1 MSVVIRPLT
10 GSEIYAALNDLAQLR
25 IQVFAAY
32 PYLYD
37 GDGDGDVDY
46 EAGYLRE
53 FMAAPDALLVAAIS
67 DGRIIGAAT
76 ASPARAN
83 KDKLDAP
90 FAEFGI
96 DTATSFYF
104 GESILL
110 PEFRGQGIGNA
121 FFDYREVHAL
131 ACGATAAHF
140 AAVVRPDDHP
150 ARPID
155 YVPLDAFWRKRGYAP
170 LTGLISNLAWKE
182 HGEAD
187 ESPKLMQHWARQ
199 L

>member
-1 MSVVIRPLT
+1 MSVSIRPLT
-10 GSEIYAALNDLAQLR
+10 GSEISAAMNDLARLR
-25 IQVFAAY
+25 IQVFAAF

-37 GDGDGDVDY
+37 GDVEY
-46 EAGYLRE
+46 EADYLRE
-53 FMAAPDALLVAAIS
+53 FMAAPDAVLVAAIS
-67 DGRIIGAAT
+67 DDQIVGAAT
-76 ASPARAN
+76 ASSARAN
-83 KDKLDAP
+83 KAKLPASL
-90 FAEFGI
+90 AEFGI

-110 PEFRGQGIGNA
+110 PEFRGEGIGNA
-121 FFDYREVHAL
+121 FFDCREAHAL

-140 AAVVRPDDHP
+140 AAVIRPDDHP

-155 YVPLDAFWRKRGYAP
+155 YIPLEAFWRKRGYAP
-170 LTGLISNLAWKE
+170 LAGLISNLEWRE

-187 ESPKLMQHWARQ
+187 ESPKPMQHWARQ

>member
-1 MSVVIRPLT
+1 MSVAIRPLT
-10 GSEIYAALNDLAQLR
+10 GSEISAAMNDLARLR
-25 IQVFAAY
+25 IQVFAAF

-37 GDGDGDVDY
+37 GDAKY
-46 EAGYLRE
+46 EAAYLRE

-67 DGRIIGAAT
+67 NDQIVGAAT
-76 ASPARAN
+76 ASSARAN
-83 KDKLDAP
+83 KEKLPAS

-104 GESILL
+104 GESLLL
-110 PEFRGQGIGNA
+110 PEFRGKGIGKA
-121 FFDYREVHAL
+121 FFDCREAHAL

-140 AAVVRPDDHP
+140 AAVIRPEDHP

-155 YVPLDAFWRKRGYAP
+155 YMPLEAFWRKRGYIP
-170 LTGLISNLAWKE
+170 LVGLVSNLEWRE
-182 HGEAD
+182 HGEAE
-187 ESPKLMQHWARQ
+187 ESPKAMQHWARQ

>member
-1 MSVVIRPLT
+1 MD
-10 GSEIYAALNDLAQLR
+10 DLARLR
-25 IQVFAAY
+25 IQVFAAF

-37 GDGDGDVDY
+37 GDVEY
-46 EAGYLRE
+46 EAAYLRE

-67 DGRIIGAAT
+67 EGQIVGAAT

-83 KDKLDAP
+83 KDKLPAS
-90 FAEFGI
+90 FAKFGI

-110 PEFRGQGIGNA
+110 PAFRGKGIGNA
-121 FFDYREVHAL
+121 FFDCREAHAL
-131 ACGATAAHF
+131 ACGAAAAHF
-140 AAVVRPDDHP
+140 AAVIRADDHP
-150 ARPID
+150 ARPTD
-155 YVPLDAFWRKRGYAP
+155 YVPLEMFWRKRGYAP
-170 LTGLISNLAWKE
+170 LTGLISNLEWKE

-187 ESPKLMQHWARQ
+187 ESPKPMQHWARQ

>member
-1 MSVVIRPLT
+1 MSVAIRPLT
-10 GSEIYAALNDLAQLR
+10 GSEISAAMNDLARLR
-25 IQVFAAY
+25 IQVFAAF

-37 GDGDGDVDY
+37 GDAEY
-46 EAGYLRE
+46 EAAYLRE

-67 DGRIIGAAT
+67 NDQIVGAAT
-76 ASPARAN
+76 ASSARAN
-83 KDKLDAP
+83 KEKLPAS

-104 GESILL
+104 GESLLL
-110 PEFRGQGIGNA
+110 PEFRGKGIGKA
-121 FFDYREVHAL
+121 FFDCREAHAL

-140 AAVVRPDDHP
+140 AAVIRPEDHP

-155 YVPLDAFWRKRGYAP
+155 YIPLEAFWRKRGYIP
-170 LTGLISNLAWKE
+170 LAGLISNLEWRE
-182 HGEAD
+182 HGEAE
-187 ESPKLMQHWARQ
+187 ESPKAMQHWARQ